1 MCRSIGVLLYSVLI
15 PHWRGWWSGVTTRPD
30 DYTGLGRRI
39 TGGSD
44 SEQPC
49 MPLFYNG
56 DASIASIASGIVGE
70 ETSLISDSR
79 DLEKIPIVL
88 VIHSVDL
95 LQE

>member
-1 MCRSIGVLLYSVLI
+1 
-15 PHWRGWWSGVTTRPD
+15 
-30 DYTGLGRRI
+30 
-39 TGGSD
+39 
-44 SEQPC
+44 